1 MIEFGSK
8 SRISGCNT
16 LKLVTTCIY
25 QWSRNLQYLGW
36 FLVLLGISF
45 IGRSGLALLYAIIGI
60 VLFHFYIT
68 RIKEAHLKRKFK
80 EKYISGKKS
89 DSTIHWNIQ
98 EKAYA
103 KCLKLNANK
112 TITW

>member
-1 MIEFGSK
+1 MVLMLAGMIEFGSK

-45 IGRSGLALLYAIIGI
+45 IGRSGLALLHAIIGI
-60 VLFHFYIT
+60 VLFRFCIT
-68 RIKEAHLKRKFK
+68 RIEEAHLERTFK
-80 EKYISGKKS
+80 EKYISCKKVTPRYIGIS
-89 DSTIHWNIQ
+89 KRKPTR
-98 EKAYA
+98 
-103 KCLKLNANK
+103 NA
-112 TITW
+112 